1 MEAVE
6 NMKMDLE
13 SEATLVR
20 EAQGTLNCR
29 RGLCGPNGAIA
40 AAAAAREARG
50 SDNARAVTSSTGYT
64 RSVRETVYRL
74 NPVQF
79 HPAEKDQAVSS
90 RVWRELSN
98 AFYDPLF
105 LKL

>member
-1 MEAVE
+1 MKAVE
-6 NMKMDLE
+6 NMDLE
-13 SEATLVR
+13 SEATLAR
-20 EAQGTLNCR
+20 EAQGTLNCL
-29 RGLCGPNGAIA
+29 RGLCGPNGVIA

-74 NPVQF
+74 NHVQF
-79 HPAEKDQAVSS
+79 HPAEKDQAVNSII
-90 RVWRELSN
+90 WKELSN
-98 AFYDPLF
+98 VFYSPLF